1 MSIKSIADYTK
12 DRLSRAFQ
20 YFPLGWLGKAKVEKS
35 PQSETVFKE
44 KLKQVISSQGHHVR
58 FLPYADRYTEETD
71 EIRKAYPVMLRDP
84 YIKQALYTKVFGVAS
99 LDLQMHSA
107 SKSSRDKEI
116 AEFAKHCIQKC
127 RGGSRRAIMSIAIP
141 GAIFGYSV
149 TEINLR
155 KPTSR
160 GQFGQKI
167 TIESL
172 KSKDVNKVQLE
183 GDEFGNISGVRD
195 KITNQFYHASNFLIY
210 SHMPLFETPTG
221 ISDFRAAYRAYWLAD
236 TAWQLRAIG
245 LERYGLP
252 VIKGTYRTDAEQ
264 FALEQSLPNLR
275 SQGWITVPEGAL
287 VEAMDIAARG
297 TTDFE
302 SAIRDLR
309 EEMVLAIAGA
319 ILQMLTTTG
328 TAEMR
333 GSADVQKGTFELLQ
347 WYLAQESA
355 DVLND
360 QLFPQLIDL
369 NYRGADYPTCTFG
382 GVNDGAMKDSI
393 TVDQFFLQSNL
404 PLSKEEMYEK
414 YGRQQPLSEDDAV
427 TSPQAQQP
435 QMPFGG
441 GGGFGGGQFAEDGID
456 PQATVADQAKQIM
469 GIQQVYAAGK
479 IPRSAAIANA
489 QLIKPDLAPDAAAA
503 LFPLRQAMP
512 DGSAKFD
519 ESFAEKWITIG
530 GKSGDD
536 GKKKN
541 GGRRVIIDDATGE
554 IKGGAVPKAWQGKK
568 VGDKET
574 YAKGKAGGKKGEK
587 PEPEQGEKDILDA
600 RRKVGQEM
608 DHLARWS
615 GARGFIGIDPELKDR
630 YDSLRKE
637 HDELGKKLA
646 AAQKP
651 ERDRKEKEDQARKD
665 TAWDKEKARIA
676 NLPVMQRKNGWEIVT
691 DGANY
696 FVRDPHTKEDIYK
709 GKLSRARQVASESP
723 PDKPVAPAVKADPT
737 AKYPERPAD
746 EKEAGFFQRLA
757 GRQNHEVTQTD
768 WMRANAYNYL
778 AGGDR
783 RSQQIKQGLG
793 TEESRKKAHR
803 DAVDQALASGKSV
816 PPEVLADYP
825 DLAAKRTKPAAN
837 PAKNPAKPA
846 AKPAPTPDAPVTDTE
861 RDHVLKS
868 LEGSPVHDIADLRK
882 KLAKQLPGA
891 KFDKAILDLADN
903 RKIQVSQ
910 DSDPNRWTAEQ
921 RKQFVVEGDKV
932 YTNVMVHPSAAAN
945 PSIDSLSPSKS
956 IPWKGASVEDE
967 HRWFGSKITVAPRDG
982 DAKRGEVPQI
992 GTLTRVLNKGDLVEF
1007 LPVGSAVAFRVPAD
1021 RVSVDEIKDSG
1032 TKVKPPAQ
1040 PVETPLQS
1048 PPSPS
1053 RPVLREIPAERVAK
1067 ARAKVMQDPVA
1078 GVVLLGIGQSIKEA
1092 KDGKANSSDVF
1103 ERSRK
1108 QLAKLHPTEIDNV
1121 AKAFGIDTD
1130 KLFKHGNRANLVAD
1144 AISQKFAPANEKWS
1158 MSNPPAT
1165 PFLPTSLIS
1174 KVLKGSNTRFAA
1186 LFKETGDFTDG
1197 RVMISAPSWR
1207 NLKVVRDYQPHEMEK
1222 NAGQIFASTMKK
1234 TRDEAFANR
1243 SSERAGVVARRM
1255 HAGEPH
1261 YGLSDGAR
1269 AESVNGRYHELI
1281 LKTHPGASV
1290 HLNKKEGEPI
1300 SYVKDGVP
1308 VAVLMPMGSNH
1319 VKPPVSAPPP
1329 EPPISTRGRRNRPA
1343 QFDDEIDSGV
1353 ASSPPSQS
1361 IYWPDIRQEHS
1372 WDCGPA
1378 EIVASGRFCG
1388 IAMPPVDY
1396 VARECGSH
1404 ETQDTAP
1411 GKLVRVMKAYGI
1423 DCQPKANMSFGTL
1436 RAHLAEG
1443 RPCVVHVTNWDGE
1456 DHYIAIIGN
1465 DGGMLEYHDP
1475 DGGYGQIS
1483 EPDFAQHWDG
1493 VDRFGVRYP
1502 RWGVAIIGRRG
1513 DGPGHAQQ
1521 FDDGPRD
1528 SIIADAPHQDTD
1540 NAIRL
1545 SQASQQNGV
1554 EVVAKITED
1563 AVTRLARLAN
1573 PLQAASLFTMEER
1586 QALSDALASTLATA
1600 DLLGRSR
1607 THIRAEQVRRKAGGY
1622 KFSEP
1627 TSFQRFDDD
1636 PAPEAARVSALP
1648 PSRALEYFASLVPT
1662 ITVAPTYAADVAGRA
1677 FTLAGVTETN
1687 ILQRVKDVIQG
1698 RLETGQAFR
1707 AAPMDIQRVLDD
1719 AGISVRNPQYSEQV
1733 FRTNIM
1739 EAYNR
1744 GSMESMRD
1752 PDVVDLFPAWQY
1764 HGIRDGRQRLQ
1775 HQAHFGRYFPNSLDF
1790 DVVRDHFY
1798 DGEFSGYSC
1807 RCVPSPISKYEWKR
1821 LQERGESISELG
1833 SYPMPLS

>member
-20 YFPLGWLGKAKVEKS
+20 YFPLGWLGKAKVERS

-99 LDLQMHSA
+99 LDLQIHSA
-107 SKSSRDKEI
+107 SKSARDKDI

-252 VIKGTYRTDAEQ
+252 VIKGTYRSDPEQ
-264 FALEQSLPNLR
+264 YALEQSLPNLR

-347 WYLAQESA
+347 WYLAQEAA

-541 GGRRVIIDDATGE
+541 GGKRVIIDDATGE

-568 VGDKET
+568 VGDKAT
-574 YAKGKAGGKKGEK
+574 YAKS
-587 PEPEQGEKDILDA
+587 D
-600 RRKVGQEM
+600 
-608 DHLARWS
+608 
-615 GARGFIGIDPELKDR
+615 
-630 YDSLRKE
+630 
-637 HDELGKKLA
+637 
-646 AAQKP
+646 
-651 ERDRKEKEDQARKD
+651 
-665 TAWDKEKARIA
+665 
-676 NLPVMQRKNGWEIVT
+676 
-691 DGANY
+691 
-696 FVRDPHTKEDIYK
+696 
-709 GKLSRARQVASESP
+709 
-723 PDKPVAPAVKADPT
+723 
-737 AKYPERPAD
+737 
-746 EKEAGFFQRLA
+746 
-757 GRQNHEVTQTD
+757 
-768 WMRANAYNYL
+768 
-778 AGGDR
+778 
-783 RSQQIKQGLG
+783 
-793 TEESRKKAHR
+793 
-803 DAVDQALASGKSV
+803 
-816 PPEVLADYP
+816 
-825 DLAAKRTKPAAN
+825 TKPA
-837 PAKNPAKPA
+837 KKSAKPA
-846 AKPAPTPDAPVTDTE
+846 AKPAPTPDVPVTDAD

-868 LEGSPVHDIADLRK
+868 LEGSPVHDISDLRK

-910 DSDPNRWTAEQ
+910 DSDPGRWTPEQ

-932 YTNVMVHPSAAAN
+932 YTNVMVHPSAASN
-945 PSIDSLSPSKS
+945 SSSGSLSPSKS

-967 HRWFGSKITVAPRDG
+967 HRWFGSKITVAPREG
-982 DAKRGEVPQI
+982 DAKRGELPQI

-1007 LPVGSAVAFRVPAD
+1007 RPVGSAVAFRVPAD

-1032 TKVKPPAQ
+1032 TKVKPIAQ
-1040 PVETPLQS
+1040 PVETPQQS
-1048 PPSPS
+1048 PPTPS

-1103 ERSRK
+1103 ERARK

-1144 AISQKFAPANEKWS
+1144 AISQKFAPSNEKWS

-1269 AESVNGRYHELI
+1269 SESVNGRYHELI

-1290 HLNKKEGEPI
+1290 HLNKKEGGPI

-1329 EPPISTRGRRNRPA
+1329 DQPVSARGRRNRPA

-1353 ASSPPSQS
+1353 APSPASQS

-1378 EIVASGRFCG
+1378 EIVAAGRFCG

-1436 RAHLAEG
+1436 RNHLAEG

-1483 EPDFAQHWDG
+1483 EADFAQHWDG

-1513 DGPGHAQQ
+1513 DGPDNAQQ

-1586 QALSDALASTLATA
+1586 QALSEALASTLATA

-1607 THIRAEQVRRKAGGY
+1607 THIRAEQVRRKAGGF

-1719 AGISVRNPQYSEQV
+1719 AGVSTRNPQYSEMV
-1733 FRTNIM
+1733 FRTNMIQS
-1739 EAYNR
+1739 YNR
-1744 GSMESMRD
+1744 GSMDSMRD
-1752 PDVVDLFPAWQY
+1752 PDVAEIFPAWQY

-1775 HQAHFGRYFPNSLDF
+1775 HQAHFGRYFPKDVDF
-1790 DVVRDHFY
+1790 DSVRDHFY
-1798 DGEFSGYSC
+1798 DGEFSGYNC
-1807 RCVPSPISKYEWKR
+1807 RCTLSPVSKYEWKR

>member
-99 LDLQMHSA
+99 LDLQIHSA

-116 AEFAKHCIQKC
+116 AEFAKYCIQKC

-160 GQFGQKI
+160 GQFGEKI

-427 TSPQAQQP
+427 TSPQSQQP

-554 IKGGAVPKAWQGKK
+554 IKGGAVPKSWQGKK

-574 YAKGKAGGKKGEK
+574 YKSPEKKETPKEQPARPVTDLSGRTILPQVLRDEDGNILKPPTQEEQAKE
-587 PEPEQGEKDILDA
+587 A
-600 RRKVGQEM
+600 RRKQAEAA
-608 DHLARWS
+608 DLLARRQAAHS
-615 GARGFIGIDPELKDR
+615 ADFDRKADALRAAKTVQTVNGYRIVKDTDFDGV
-630 YDSLRKE
+630 YHVLDENGDSMSHGK
-637 HDELGKKLA
+637 LGKVK
-646 AAQKP
+646 
-651 ERDRKEKEDQARKD
+651 
-665 TAWDKEKARIA
+665 
-676 NLPVMQRKNGWEIVT
+676 
-691 DGANY
+691 
-696 FVRDPHTKEDIYK
+696 
-709 GKLSRARQVASESP
+709 SVASSLE
-723 PDKPVAPAVKADPT
+723 
-737 AKYPERPAD
+737 
-746 EKEAGFFQRLA
+746 
-757 GRQNHEVTQTD
+757 
-768 WMRANAYNYL
+768 
-778 AGGDR
+778 
-783 RSQQIKQGLG
+783 
-793 TEESRKKAHR
+793 
-803 DAVDQALASGKSV
+803 
-816 PPEVLADYP
+816 
-825 DLAAKRTKPAAN
+825 
-837 PAKNPAKPA
+837 PAKKPAKPA
-846 AKPAPTPDAPVTDTE
+846 AKSAPTLDAPISDAD

-932 YTNVMVHPSAAAN
+932 YTNVMVHPSAASN
-945 PSIDSLSPSKS
+945 SSSGSLSPSKS

-1007 LPVGSAVAFRVPAD
+1007 RPVGSAVDFRVPAD

-1048 PPSPS
+1048 PPFEMAKKSHENVLASKAALEVKEKAQADAHRFKADVADFMPKKQSMQNLVTHLASSSGQSVKAAVEHGWATEGHYLVKLSPKDQAEMAAQYAALPAHKQGNGRAIPLKSIESVIGDLTPGPEARAIGGRELDGSKQILLAAPNGQQAVVNAKYHQLVMS
-1053 RPVLREIPAERVAK
+1053 RYPNAKVHFDAAGKPTTPLAYTVDGKVIGAVVQITDKHAETGRHVPDSTPKATAVETPAGRIKKILASIKPEKKKATFNVDGNPVVGETYGQFGIYQVKNDEGKPDGWRVAH
-1067 ARAKVMQDPVA
+1067 A
-1078 GVVLLGIGQSIKEA
+1078 
-1092 KDGKANSSDVF
+1092 
-1103 ERSRK
+1103 
-1108 QLAKLHPTEIDNV
+1108 PT
-1121 AKAFGIDTD
+1121 G
-1130 KLFKHGNRANLVAD
+1130 LVALPKVRTRQD
-1144 AISQKFAPANEKWS
+1144 ALASAAALSKVGRWEFDNATKLDGETMAHGRRIQGLVQNADWGEIASLLSGEKFAEGS
-1158 MSNPPAT
+1158 
-1165 PFLPTSLIS
+1165 FS
-1174 KVLKGSNTRFAA
+1174 KFDDDAGS
-1186 LFKETGDFTDG
+1186 
-1197 RVMISAPSWR
+1197 
-1207 NLKVVRDYQPHEMEK
+1207 
-1222 NAGQIFASTMKK
+1222 
-1234 TRDEAFANR
+1234 
-1243 SSERAGVVARRM
+1243 
-1255 HAGEPH
+1255 
-1261 YGLSDGAR
+1261 
-1269 AESVNGRYHELI
+1269 
-1281 LKTHPGASV
+1281 
-1290 HLNKKEGEPI
+1290 
-1300 SYVKDGVP
+1300 
-1308 VAVLMPMGSNH
+1308 
-1319 VKPPVSAPPP
+1319 
-1329 EPPISTRGRRNRPA
+1329 EPP
-1343 QFDDEIDSGV
+1343 
-1353 ASSPPSQS
+1353 

-1378 EIVASGRFCG
+1378 EIVAAGRFCG

-1436 RAHLAEG
+1436 RDHLAEG

-1475 DGGYGQIS
+1475 DGGYGQIF
-1483 EPDFAQHWDG
+1483 EADFAQHWDG

-1513 DGPGHAQQ
+1513 DGPDHAQQ